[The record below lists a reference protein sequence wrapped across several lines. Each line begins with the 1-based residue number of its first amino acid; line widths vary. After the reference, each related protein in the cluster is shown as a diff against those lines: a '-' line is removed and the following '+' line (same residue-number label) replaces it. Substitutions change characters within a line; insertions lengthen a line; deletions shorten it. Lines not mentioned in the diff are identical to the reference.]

1 MEDLHATVKD
11 LHLALQTLLKKLNG
25 LKKENEELKKENVE
39 LRKAVSEKE
48 HLINATEE
56 KIVTAN
62 INGLYDDEQKEALQ
76 FKIDAYLKDIEKCL
90 ALLNAR

>member
-25 LKKENEELKKENVE
+25 LKKENEELTRENEE
-39 LRKAVSEKE
+39 LKKAVSEKE

-62 INGLYDDEQKEALQ
+62 INRLYNDEQKEALQ
-76 FKIDAYLKDIEKCL
+76 YKIDAYLKDIENCL
-90 ALLNAR
+90 TLLNAR